1 LNLQEGIH
9 HSSHNHARIT
19 PTIHFKLRKMGIDDQ
34 TQHARYNELHAAASP
49 TAPQPRPAVR
59 QPQRAVVCVRSVT
72 TQFLRFQK
80 NKILKNWRGG

>member
-9 HSSHNHARIT
+9 HSSHHHARIT

-59 QPQRAVVCVRSVT
+59 QPQRAVCPLCDHAIFAFSEK
-72 TQFLRFQK
+72 Q
-80 NKILKNWRGG
+80 NLKN